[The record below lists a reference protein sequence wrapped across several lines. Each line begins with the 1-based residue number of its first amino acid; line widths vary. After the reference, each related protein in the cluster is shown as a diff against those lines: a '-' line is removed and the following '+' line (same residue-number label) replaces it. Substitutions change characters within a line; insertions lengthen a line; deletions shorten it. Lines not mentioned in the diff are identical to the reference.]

1 LSIYADSSFFVSL
14 YVRDRHTPQV
24 LRHMASKPAIWMT
37 PFHEA
42 EIANALSQSVFRRLI
57 TARQVSLANDNL
69 VEDVRSGL
77 WRQIDFPA
85 AAFQRSV
92 ALAHRYGSQIG
103 CRTLDTLH
111 VACAL
116 ELKAGAFW
124 TFDERQRKLAKAAGL
139 KTS

>member
-14 YVRDRHTPQV
+14 YLRDRHTPEA
-24 LRHMASKPAIWMT
+24 LRHLVSKPTIWMT

-42 EIANALSQSVFRRLI
+42 EIANAVSQSVFRRLI
-57 TARQVSLANDNL
+57 TASQASLANDGFVQDGRL
-69 VEDVRSGL
+69 GL
-77 WRQIDFPA
+77 WLQTDFPGT
-85 AAFQRSV
+85 AFQTSV
-92 ALAHRYGSQIG
+92 ALAHRYGSKIG

-116 ELKAGAFW
+116 ELKAAAFW
-124 TFDERQRKLAKAAGL
+124 TFDERQKKLAKAAGL